1 MTVLTSTLLGQGDDV
16 VAATGGAGLFML
28 IYLFVCF
35 ALMILMTVGMWK
47 LFDKAGKPGWA
58 AIIPIYNIIVLLEI
72 TDKPIWWIVL
82 FLIPIVNFVAPV
94 VVMIL
99 VYITLAE
106 RFGKGV
112 GFAVGLIL
120 LPFIFFPMLGFSD
133 ATYQGGTPAA
143 TA

>member
-1 MTVLTSTLLGQGDDV
+1 MTVLTSTLLGQGDD
-16 VAATGGAGLFML
+16 AAAAAAAGGVGIFMIL
-28 IYLFVCF
+28 YF
-35 ALMILMTVGMWK
+35 ALIILMIVGMWK
-47 LFDKAGKPGWA
+47 TFDKAGKPGWA

-72 TDKPIWWIVL
+72 TDKPIWWVVL

-94 VVMIL
+94 VVMFL

-106 RFGKGV
+106 RFGKGG
-112 GFAVGLIL
+112 GFAVGLFF